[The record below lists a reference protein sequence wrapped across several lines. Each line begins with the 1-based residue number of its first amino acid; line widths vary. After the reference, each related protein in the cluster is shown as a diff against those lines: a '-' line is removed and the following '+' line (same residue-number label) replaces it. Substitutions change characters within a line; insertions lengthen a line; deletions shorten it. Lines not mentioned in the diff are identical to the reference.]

1 MSVQSYAVV
10 SSWQWQAHVKALRR
24 SGLSRAEYCRRH
36 KLSYHAL
43 AYWQRK
49 LDQSQGVAAPVL
61 VQVPT
66 IKRCEVQ
73 QNRSG
78 VSIRMESGMRIE
90 LDRQFSPE
98 ALGKVLEVLEGR

>member
-1 MSVQSYAVV
+1 MSEQSCTVV
-10 SSWQWQAHVKALRR
+10 SSRQWQSHVKALRR
-24 SGLSRAEYCRRH
+24 SGLTRAEYCRRH
-36 KLSYHAL
+36 RLSYHAL

-49 LDQSQGVAAPVL
+49 LDQPQGVAAPVL

-66 IKRCEVQ
+66 VKRHEVQ